1 LKYIRSDV
9 IEPPAKMRWHRLLPH
24 RQTWAFALGKFI
36 TDPVWWF
43 YLFWIPDFLERT
55 QGLDI
60 THLGMPI
67 LIIYVIADTGSV
79 AGGWLSSA
87 LLHRG
92 WDANAA
98 RKIALLVCA
107 CAVVPVVFVLKVHS
121 MWGVILLLGLATAA
135 HQGFSANLFTLPS
148 DMFPSKA
155 IASVVGIGG
164 MLGAI
169 GGMFFAKMI
178 GYLLQVTHSYAI
190 PFAIAGSVY
199 FIAVAVIHLL
209 VPKLEPARLDI

>member
-1 LKYIRSDV
+1 
-9 IEPPAKMRWHRLLPH
+9 
-24 RQTWAFALGKFI
+24 
-36 TDPVWWF
+36 
-43 YLFWIPDFLERT
+43 
-55 QGLDI
+55 
-60 THLGMPI
+60 MPI

-92 WDANAA
+92 WDTNAA
-98 RKIALLVCA
+98 RKTALLVCA

-209 VPKLEPARLDI
+209 VPKLEPARLDV